1 MNLLK
6 ADKRWITFNVR
17 EEMLNDLRMGD
28 KIKVMVP
35 CPRQEGDRDR
45 DILHP
50 RHEPYATWRATKT
63 TGSWDSRTFEIKA
76 RPTEE
81 VDGLR
86 PGMSIIYN
94 K

>member
-1 MNLLK
+1 MKLG
-6 ADKRWITFNVR
+6 DSITVEIPALDHLSTSARIYYVR
-17 EEMLNDLRMGD
+17 DMGS
-28 KIKVMVP
+28 
-35 CPRQEGDRDR
+35 
-45 DILHP
+45 
-50 RHEPYATWRATKT
+50 YATWRATKT

-81 VDGLR
+81 VPNLR

>member
-35 CPRQEGDRDR
+35 ALGKKEIETEIYYIRDMDRMPHGGPPRPPGAGTAAR
-45 DILHP
+45 
-50 RHEPYATWRATKT
+50 
-63 TGSWDSRTFEIKA
+63 SR
-76 RPTEE
+76 
-81 VDGLR
+81 
-86 PGMSIIYN
+86 
-94 K
+94 